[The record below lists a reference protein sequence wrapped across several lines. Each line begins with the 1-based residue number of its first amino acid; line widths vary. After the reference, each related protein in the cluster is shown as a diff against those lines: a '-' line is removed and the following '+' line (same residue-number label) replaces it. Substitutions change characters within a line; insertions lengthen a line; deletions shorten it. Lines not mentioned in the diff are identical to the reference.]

1 MYSFLKNKLFLSH
14 NQKTLNNYK
23 KLLEKVNKEEEI
35 TKKLSDQ
42 ELIENT
48 NKLKQKYKSGK
59 TLDEL
64 LPSAFAA
71 VREAAIR
78 TLGQRHYDVQIIGG
92 ITLHNGKIAE
102 MKTGEGKTLVST
114 LATYLNAL
122 SGKGVHVVTVN
133 DYLAKRDSKWMG
145 NIYNFLGLTV
155 GHIYSGMT
163 ENDRKKA
170 YEKIRL

>member
-64 LPSAFAA
+64 LPSAFAS

-102 MKTGEGKTLVST
+102 MKTAEGKTL
-114 LATYLNAL
+114 LYQHLP
-122 SGKGVHVVTVN
+122 
-133 DYLAKRDSKWMG
+133 
-145 NIYNFLGLTV
+145 
-155 GHIYSGMT
+155 HI
-163 ENDRKKA
+163 
-170 YEKIRL
+170 